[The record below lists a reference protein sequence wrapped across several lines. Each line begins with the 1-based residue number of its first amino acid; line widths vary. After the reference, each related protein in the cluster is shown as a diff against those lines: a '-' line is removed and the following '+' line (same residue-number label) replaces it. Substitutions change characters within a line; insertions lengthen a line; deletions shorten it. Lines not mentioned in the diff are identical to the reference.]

1 MHVTPSVAEA
11 PTVSSTRNKTKT
23 KETIKNQVGVTRLT
37 LGPPSV
43 DLMKIEAA
51 LAVAL
56 ASDVGTRPQLRTD
69 PLAAGKPQMPLE
81 KPIRSEHDHEMT
93 PLREPLAP
101 ADGSQSREDRP
112 PKDAIDPRCGHRL
125 LSLVRAPYTVR
136 ISVQRATDRPSYE
149 GAIHVLFF
157 FARSECKRSLYAR
170 PELAIESTTMST
182 AVTTTTPTS
191 PTHRRREEF
200 T

>member
-125 LSLVRAPYTVR
+125 LSLVRAPSTPYALAFSVPRTVPHT
-136 ISVQRATDRPSYE
+136 RAQFTSCFFSLAANANGPSTLDRN
-149 GAIHVLFF
+149 
-157 FARSECKRSLYAR
+157 
-170 PELAIESTTMST
+170 
-182 AVTTTTPTS
+182 
-191 PTHRRREEF
+191 
-200 T
+200 